1 MFKCIN
7 CGNPVGES
15 TLKCPVCGEALDKFA
30 DIYKRAQNN
39 EAKFQAALGALYRR
53 GLYVDFDLEKGFYWT
68 KKAAEA
74 GLAVAQCRLGRLYYE
89 GQGTPVDYKKGFYW
103 TKKAV
108 EQGHSEAKNDLG
120 LCYAY
125 GKGTEGNL
133 IRALYW
139 FIQARNDG
147 DANAA
152 NNLRDLNIEDA
163 TFLNEDTPLQ
173 VKYIE

>member
-1 MFKCIN
+1 M
-7 CGNPVGES
+7 
-15 TLKCPVCGEALDKFA
+15 
-30 DIYKRAQNN
+30 
-39 EAKFQAALGALYRR
+39 
-53 GLYVDFDLEKGFYWT
+53 
-68 KKAAEA
+68 
-74 GLAVAQCRLGRLYYE
+74 
-89 GQGTPVDYKKGFYW
+89 DYKKGFYW